1 MNEPP
6 TSQSPTFG
14 SLQIFLWLIQPPLMF
29 LLFISSSRLKCVVW
43 ASSLICGGFWSY
55 SQLYPIWQIHTDLSF
70 CLHILVRAHRT
81 AIWVCQRWYT
91 THLQRISMKSFSFRC
106 RDQTLPRRGATPVN
120 VSSHTNFQ
128 GDPPRK
134 SAQLPIEQ
142 YLSTV
147 LHPVS
152 TVTNCCSS
160 GLPEMFTF
168 FLSACQVLN
177 L

>member
-55 SQLYPIWQIHTDLSF
+55 LQLYPIWQTHTDLSF

-106 RDQTLPRRGATPVN
+106 RRSDVAQKRSNSCQRIFTHQFSGRSTQEISTTPHRAISV
-120 VSSHTNFQ
+120 HR
-128 GDPPRK
+128 P
-134 SAQLPIEQ
+134 A
-142 YLSTV
+142 
-147 LHPVS
+147 
-152 TVTNCCSS
+152 S
-160 GLPEMFTF
+160 GLHG
-168 FLSACQVLN
+168 N
-177 L
+177 